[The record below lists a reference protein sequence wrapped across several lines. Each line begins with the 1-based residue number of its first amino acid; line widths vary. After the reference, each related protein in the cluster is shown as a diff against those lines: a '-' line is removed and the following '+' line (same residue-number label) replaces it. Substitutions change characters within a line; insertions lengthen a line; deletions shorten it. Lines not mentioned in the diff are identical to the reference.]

1 MAQNLT
7 AEQRL
12 ERISVQILRDKN
24 YAFLSGILMLGDVYV
39 NETGGP
45 EIKGPGGVVATG
57 KGTAGTNGKDEW
69 YARDFVQKLNDKQL
83 KFLRIHEC
91 YHKAYRHLRIWRH
104 LWQENPELAN
114 IAADVVI
121 NNTLVKDQ
129 NLEMPTLPDPKTG
142 KPVPCGMW
150 DHKFDDMDTGQVF
163 RALKQMAQQGGQGK
177 KGKGGKPGDEE
188 GKGSGSGSLKYKP
201 GEFSP
206 GDGEG
211 MDSMDQHDWQGQQSM
226 TPEQQ
231 KELERQIDQALR
243 QGAIL
248 AGKMAGNMDRGI
260 QEVLKPKLDWK
271 ELLREFVKSVCK
283 NKDASSW
290 RQINRRYVSQGI
302 YMPGFIGE
310 SVGRIM
316 IGIDTSGSIGGEL
329 LGQFLGEMEA
339 ICKEVSP
346 EGVDLLYW
354 DAAVAGHEKYEQFEA
369 ADVISR
375 TKPKGGGGT
384 APSCV
389 TEYMKKHKMEPV
401 CSIIL
406 TDGYVGNDWG
416 TDWPSPVLW
425 AILGDR
431 SAVATTGKTVYIE
444 E

>member
-1 MAQNLT
+1 MAKDLT

-12 ERISVQILRDKN
+12 ERVSVQILRDKN
-24 YAFLSGILMLGDVYV
+24 YVYLSGLLLLGDVYV

-45 EIKGPGGVVATG
+45 EVNGINTGV
-57 KGTAGTNGKDEW
+57 GTAGTDGKNEW
-69 YARDFVQKLNDKQL
+69 YARKFVESQNDKQL
-83 KFLRIHEC
+83 KFTRIHEAM
-91 YHKAYRHLRIWRH
+91 HKAYRHLRIWRH

-121 NNTLVKDQ
+121 NNVLVKDP
-129 NLEMPTLPDPKTG
+129 NLEMPTMDG
-142 KPVPCGMW
+142 KPIGLW
-150 DHKFDDMDTGQVF
+150 DHSMDDMDTGEVF
-163 RALKQMAQQGGQGK
+163 RTLKQMAQPQGGKG
-177 KGKGGKPGDEE
+177 KGKGGDGDE
-188 GKGSGSGSLKYKP
+188 KSQGSGGLKYKP
-201 GEFSP
+201 GKFEP

-211 MDSMDQHDWQGQQSM
+211 MDSMDQHDWRGNNAMSE
-226 TPEQQ
+226 EQKQ
-231 KELERQIDQALR
+231 ELERQIDQALR

-248 AGKMAGNMDRGI
+248 AGKMGGNVDRGVS
-260 QEVLKPKLDWK
+260 EVLKPKLDWK

-290 RQINRRYVSQGI
+290 RQVNRRFISQGI
-302 YMPGFIGE
+302 YLPGFVGH

-389 TEYMKKHKMEPV
+389 TTYMKEHKMEPV
-401 CSIIL
+401 CSIML
-406 TDGYVGNDWG
+406 SDGYVGNDWG
-416 TDWPSPVLW
+416 GHWPSPVLW

-431 SAVATTGKTVYIE
+431 NAVSTTGKTVYIE
-444 E
+444 